1 MDARLRARLQGST
14 VGSVR
19 AGVVIAA
26 LLAAAALL
34 ACVAPAVRAAE
45 PAAGTPNSSPVA
57 VAAASFGSYVWSGP
71 LLYGSSDSATTH
83 LAKGPSGSIYSVTD
97 VGVTWSPDHCVMS
110 VSRLRASDGHA
121 IWRKAYAGPG
131 VWASA
136 TRVASAPNGDVVVL
150 GYERETA
157 DAGATWFVRRYRAST
172 GRVLWSR
179 TRSSGSVAGNPTDTI
194 AYGLAVDGA
203 GSVYV
208 AGWTHDGEDSPGVAI
223 AAKYSAT
230 GRLSWTR
237 SLPSGAGGNLNG
249 IAVDAHGNSYVTGC
263 VVTDTSTPTIAV
275 GVLARLS
282 VAGRVVWSKPIG
294 SNGFFQTTQ
303 PIIRGGS
310 LFVRGLRW
318 VEDPPNATLGWPLVA
333 KVATATGKPAWLTT
347 LDAVPGTMQQPQ
359 GFAVDACGNPVI
371 GGASQSV
378 VLPGEPGVTYMGWL
392 YKLDG
397 RTGTPAWHQWFFN
410 DLGADGYSGYIDDVA
425 VDGQGRIYASG
436 GWAADATTTGTDGI
450 VARYD
455 AVGGSRKLWRI
466 IGDATGWGNECRSL
480 LVAGGVFV
488 GGSVEMSTGQTSFI
502 QRLKP

>member
-1 MDARLRARLQGST
+1 MDARLGARLNSST

-34 ACVAPAVRAAE
+34 AGVAPAVRAAE
-45 PAAGTPNSSPVA
+45 PAAGTPDLSPA
-57 VAAASFGSYVWSGP
+57 VVSAEAFGGYVWSGP
-71 LLYGSSDSATTH
+71 LLYGSSESAATH

-97 VGVTWSPDHCVMS
+97 VGVTWNPDHCVMS
-110 VSRLRASDGHA
+110 VARVRTSDGHVV
-121 IWRKAYAGPG
+121 WRKTYSGPG
-131 VWASA
+131 VWATA
-136 TRVASAPNGDVVVL
+136 TRVVALPNGDAVVL
-150 GYERETA
+150 GYQRPTA
-157 DAGATWFVRRYRAST
+157 DAGASWFVRRYRAAT

-179 TRSSGSVAGNPTDTI
+179 TQSSGDVAGKPTDTI
-194 AYGLAVDGA
+194 AYGLAADG
-203 GSVYV
+203 GNVYV
-208 AGWTHDGEDSPGVAI
+208 AGTTLDSNDSRGVAV
-223 AAKYSAT
+223 AAKYTVA
-230 GRLSWTR
+230 GKLAWTR
-237 SLPSGAGGNLNG
+237 RLPSGGGGMLNG
-249 IAVDAHGNSYVTGC
+249 IAVDAHGSSYVTGC
-263 VVTDTSTPTIAV
+263 VVTDASTPTIAV

-282 VAGRVVWSKPIG
+282 AAGRVVWSRPIG
-294 SNGFFQTTQ
+294 NHGFFQTTQ

-359 GFAVDACGNPVI
+359 GFAVDARGNPVI

-378 VLPGEPGVTYMGWL
+378 VLPGEPGVTFMGWL

-397 RTGTPAWHQWFFN
+397 RTGAPAWHKWFFN
-410 DLGADGYSGYIDDVA
+410 DLGADGYSGYVDDVA

-436 GWAADATTTGTDGI
+436 AWAPDATTAGTDGI

-455 AVGGSRKLWRI
+455 AAGGSRKLWRI
-466 IGDATGWGNECRSL
+466 TGDATGWGTDCRAL
-480 LVAGGVFV
+480 LVAGGVFA
-488 GGSVEMSTGQTSFI
+488 GGSVEMTTGQTSFT